1 MTFAGSCFLD
11 NAESD
16 YVPVERR
23 ALAVAWYL
31 EQPKI
36 FTMGCNNL
44 LVKTVNYQWGLQT
57 VSN

>member
-1 MTFAGSCFLD
+1 MILAVSCFLE

-36 FTMGCNNL
+36 FTMGCNSL
-44 LVKTVNYQWGLQT
+44 LVKTVNYKCGLQT